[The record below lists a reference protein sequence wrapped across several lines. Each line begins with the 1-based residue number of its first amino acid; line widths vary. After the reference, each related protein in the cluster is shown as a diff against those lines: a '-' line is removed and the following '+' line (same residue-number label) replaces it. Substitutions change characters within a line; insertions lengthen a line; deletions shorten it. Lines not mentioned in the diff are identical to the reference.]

1 MSRYYVYLLPAAFI
15 AVILLIVTGQ
25 FKSNKSIDQ
34 LRKSNLGLLEELNTR
49 NQLQQ
54 LKTRVLRL
62 ESRGRGIVISGNPFD
77 SSLVE
82 ADVRLIYETLDSLAP
97 LQMDRELRAD
107 LRKLRVLSDRKIL
120 FTREILNGFTQYGK
134 TYAEQLISTDKGTQL
149 TDSIRFFADKIAVKH
164 EQSITLLI
172 QQAERDASRARA
184 FSTLLALIA
193 AVAALMTFLFSIYRL
208 TQQQRLI
215 EQLNVSEQKLRE
227 AALLKER
234 FLANMS
240 HEIRTPM
247 NVMLGFTDLL
257 EHQQMDAAART
268 YLARIRTAGES
279 LLGLLNDILDLSKM
293 EAGMLQLQVIPFRMR
308 ELVSNVTAMFRAKA
322 DAKGLL
328 LDFRLEPDVPDL
340 LVGDPQRLQ
349 QILMNLIGNALKF
362 TDSGQVFTTIKK
374 VSGNENQCILHID
387 ILDTGIGMAKE
398 IQDQIFD
405 RFVQANTEVS
415 RVYGGTG
422 LGLSIVKDLV
432 HLQKGRIK
440 VQSEQGKGTTFSVFL
455 PFQLS
460 DSLPVEQPAPP
471 VHTSIFREP
480 TLEGTH
486 WLITEDNELNQLLMG
501 HILQNNNIRFDI
513 ASNGKEAIE
522 KLRDRPYDL
531 ILMDLQMPVM
541 DGYETT
547 REIRKILQLDTPIIA
562 ISAHAINREREQCL
576 EAGMNDY
583 LSKPIKANILI
594 GKALQLLVINQQPV
608 QNTLIDLRYLRE
620 VSVRDAQYE
629 RLVTQ
634 QFLEMLPADLLS
646 MRYAYLKSDPQ
657 YRKIAHDL
665 KTTIS
670 VMGLNPLMDQWLEEI
685 EQGIED
691 PQRFYVC
698 YHQLKEISKLAVEEA
713 TDFLHS
719 LDK

>member
-15 AVILLIVTGQ
+15 GVILLIVTGQ

-34 LRKSNLGLLEELNTR
+34 LRKSNLGLLQELNTR

-82 ADVRLIYETLDSLAP
+82 ADVRMIYETLDSLAP

-107 LRKLRVLSDRKIL
+107 LRKLRELSDRKIL
-120 FTREILNGFTQYGK
+120 FTREILNGFTRYGK

-164 EQSITLLI
+164 EQSVTLLI

-193 AVAALMTFLFSIYRL
+193 AVAALMTFLFSTYRL

-215 EQLNVSEQKLRE
+215 AQLNVSEQKLRE

-328 LDFRLEPDVPDL
+328 LDFTLEPDVPDL

-362 TDSGQVFTTIKK
+362 TDNGQVFTTIKK
-374 VSGNENQCILHID
+374 VSGNENQCFLRID

-432 HLQKGRIK
+432 HLQKGRIE

-471 VHTSIFREP
+471 AHTSIFREP

-531 ILMDLQMPVM
+531 ILMDLQMPIM

-547 REIRKILQLDTPIIA
+547 RQIRKILQLDTPIIA

-583 LSKPIKANILI
+583 LSKPIKADILI
-594 GKALQLLVINQQPV
+594 GKARKLLVNNQQTV
-608 QNTLIDLRYLRE
+608 QKTLIDLRYLRE

-634 QFLEMLPADLLS
+634 QFLEMLPADLLR
-646 MRYAYLKSDPQ
+646 MRYAYLKGDPL

-670 VMGLNPLMDQWLEEI
+670 VMGLNPLMDKWLEEI

>member
-107 LRKLRVLSDRKIL
+107 LRKLRELSDRKIL
-120 FTREILNGFTQYGK
+120 FTREILNGFTRYGK

-164 EQSITLLI
+164 EQSVTLLI

-193 AVAALMTFLFSIYRL
+193 AVAALMTFLFSTYRL

-349 QILMNLIGNALKF
+349 QVLMNLIGNALKF
-362 TDSGQVFTTIKK
+362 TDKGQVFTTIKK
-374 VSGNENQCILHID
+374 VSGNENQCILRID
-387 ILDTGIGMAKE
+387 IFDTGIGMAKE

-432 HLQKGRIK
+432 HLQKGRIE
-440 VQSEQGKGTTFSVFL
+440 VQSEQGKGTIFSVFL

-460 DSLPVEQPAPP
+460 DSLPVEHPASA
-471 VHTSIFREP
+471 VHTSILREP

-522 KLRDRPYDL
+522 KLRERPYDL
-531 ILMDLQMPVM
+531 ILMDLQMPIM

-547 REIRKILQLDTPIIA
+547 RQIRKILQLDTPIIA

-583 LSKPIKANILI
+583 LSKPVKADRLI
-594 GKALQLLVINQQPV
+594 EKALQLLQKNQPSA
-608 QNTLIDLRYLRE
+608 QNTLLDLRYLRE

-634 QFLEMLPADLLS
+634 QFLDMLPADLLR
-646 MRYAYLKSDPQ
+646 MRDAYLKGDPL

-685 EQGIED
+685 EQGID
-691 PQRFYVC
+691 DLQRFYIC
-698 YHQLKEISKLAVEEA
+698 YHQLQEISKLAVEEA

>member
-594 GKALQLLVINQQPV
+594 GKALQLLVNNQQPA

-634 QFLEMLPADLLS
+634 QFLEMLPADLLR

>member
-1 MSRYYVYLLPAAFI
+1 MNRYYVYLLPVFFI

-34 LRKSNLGLLEELNTR
+34 LRKSNLGLLEELNIR

-54 LKTRVLRL
+54 LKTRILRL
-62 ESRGRGIVISGNPFD
+62 ESRGRGIVISDNPYD
-77 SSLVE
+77 SLLIES
-82 ADVRLIYETLDSLAP
+82 DVRLIYETMDSLSS
-97 LQMDRELRAD
+97 LQGDVHLRAD
-107 LRKLRVLSDRKIL
+107 LEKLKVFSDRKIL
-120 FTREILNGFTQYGK
+120 FTREILNVYNRFGK
-134 TYAEQLISTDKGTQL
+134 RYAEQLISTDKGTKL
-149 TDSIRFFADKIAVKH
+149 TDSIRYIADKIAVDH
-164 EQSITLLI
+164 EQSVTLLI
-172 QQAERDASRARA
+172 QQAERDAARARA

-193 AVAALMTFLFSIYRL
+193 AVAALMTFLFSTYRL
-208 TQQQRLI
+208 TQQQRVI
-215 EQLNVSEQKLRE
+215 QQLNVSEQKLRE

-234 FLANMS
+234 FLANIS

-247 NVMLGFTDLL
+247 NVMLGYTDLL
-257 EHQQMDAAART
+257 EHQQMDDAARS

-293 EAGMLQLQVIPFRMR
+293 EAGMLQLQIIPFRIR
-308 ELVSNVTAMFRAKA
+308 ELVSNVTAMFRVKA
-322 DAKGLL
+322 DTKGIL

-340 LVGDPQRLQ
+340 LIGDPQRLQ

-362 TDSGQVFTTIKK
+362 TEKGQVFIAIKK
-374 VSGNENQCILHID
+374 VSGNENQCILRID

-398 IQDQIFD
+398 IQDHIFD
-405 RFVQANTEVS
+405 RFVQANIDVS
-415 RVYGGTG
+415 HVYGGTG

-432 HLQKGRIK
+432 YLHNGRIEL
-440 VQSEQGKGTTFSVFL
+440 QSEQGKGTRFSLFL

-460 DSLPVEQPAPP
+460 GSMPIERQFPQ
-471 VHTSIFREP
+471 VHLSNLREP
-480 TLEGTH
+480 KLEGTH

-501 HILQNNNIRFDI
+501 HILQNHNIRFDI

-522 KLRDRPYDL
+522 MLRDRPYDL
-531 ILMDLQMPVM
+531 ILMDLQMPIM

-547 REIRKILQLDTPIIA
+547 RQIRKILQLDTPIIA
-562 ISAHAINREREQCL
+562 ISAHAISREREQCL

-583 LSKPIKANILI
+583 LSKPIKADVLI
-594 GKALQLLVINQQPV
+594 GKALQLLLKNQPSAP
-608 QNTLIDLRYLRE
+608 NRLIDLRYLRE
-620 VSVRDAQYE
+620 VSGRDAHYE
-629 RLVTQ
+629 KLVTK
-634 QFLEMLPADLLS
+634 QFLEMLPADLLR
-646 MRYAYLKSDPQ
+646 MRDAYLKADPL

-670 VMGLNPLMDQWLEEI
+670 VMGLNQLMDEWLEAI
-685 EQGIED
+685 EQGIEE
-691 PQRFYVC
+691 PQQFHNC
-698 YHQLKEISKLAVEEA
+698 FHQLQEISKLALEEA